1 MNITRRLFSVLS
13 DESICRAAVK
23 TIVPIDKLLSKRF
36 NISRNNIDLYG
47 NYKCKLKQN
56 YIDSMKNKSDG
67 KLILVSA
74 MTPTKYGEGKTCTS
88 IGLTDGLCKI
98 GENAVATLR
107 EPSLGPVFGM
117 KGGATG
123 GGYAQIV
130 PMDDINLH
138 FTGDLHAITSSHNLL
153 SAMIDNHIFW
163 GNKLRFDTNNISWSR
178 VIDMNDRSLR
188 NTIIGL
194 GENIVRNNSY
204 DITVASEVMAIFC
217 LSKSLDELNYRL
229 GNIIIGYTLDKKEI
243 RAKDLKANDAM
254 TALLKDAFMPNVVQT
269 LENNPVLIH
278 GGPFANIAHGC
289 SSIMSTK
296 IALKMADY
304 VVTEA
309 GFGSDLGAEK
319 FFNIKSRQFNLNPDA
334 VVIVA
339 TVRALKYHGGFKKS
353 NAKIE
358 NSNNQKYIEKG
369 FENLVTHIENM
380 KKFNIPVVVAINR
393 FEIDTNMDLK
403 FIQHKC
409 AEIGVDAIISNHH
422 SHGGKGATEL
432 AQKVVDIT
440 NKTNNEFQYLYSSQ
454 MNLYDKINTIAN
466 EIYRADNVVF
476 SNVALRKL
484 KQLLNTE
491 YNSYPVCIAKTQ
503 YSFSDNPKDRGLLTS
518 HTINVQ
524 DIRLAA
530 GAKFV
535 VVYLGNIM
543 TMPGLP
549 RIPAAENIGVNEN
562 NEIFGLF

>member
-1 MNITRRLFSVLS
+1 MSF
-13 DESICRAAVK
+13 
-23 TIVPIDKLLSKRF
+23 
-36 NISRNNIDLYG
+36 
-47 NYKCKLKQN
+47 
-56 YIDSMKNKSDG
+56 
-67 KLILVSA
+67 
-74 MTPTKYGEGKTCTS
+74 
-88 IGLTDGLCKI
+88 
-98 GENAVATLR
+98 
-107 EPSLGPVFGM
+107 
-117 KGGATG
+117 
-123 GGYAQIV
+123 
-130 PMDDINLH
+130 
-138 FTGDLHAITSSHNLL
+138 
-153 SAMIDNHIFW
+153 
-163 GNKLRFDTNNISWSR
+163 
-178 VIDMNDRSLR
+178 
-188 NTIIGL
+188 
-194 GENIVRNNSY
+194 
-204 DITVASEVMAIFC
+204 
-217 LSKSLDELNYRL
+217 KSLDELNYRL